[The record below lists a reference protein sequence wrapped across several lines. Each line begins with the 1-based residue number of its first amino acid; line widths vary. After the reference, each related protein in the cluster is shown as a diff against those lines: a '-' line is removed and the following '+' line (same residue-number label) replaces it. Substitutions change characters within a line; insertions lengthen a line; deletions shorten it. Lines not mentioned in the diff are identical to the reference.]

1 MRDDFRS
8 ALARVQSDYDFYV
21 RLQVDPED
29 ALTGYSLGP
38 EERRTLSDPDLLAG
52 ALKAGGDMRLPSI
65 TIKISGTHDWVN
77 RTPPKKAT
85 DSAELIS
92 REVEAIRGA
101 ESEAEREESTRRL
114 IKLIG

>member
-1 MRDDFRS
+1 MRDDFQA

-29 ALTGYSLGP
+29 ALTGYALSPQERSTLG
-38 EERRTLSDPDLLAG
+38 DPDLLAE
-52 ALKAGGDMRLPSI
+52 ALQARADMRLPSI
-65 TIKISGTHDWVN
+65 TVKISGTHDWVN

-85 DSAELIS
+85 ESAEEIA
-92 REVEAIRGA
+92 REVQAVRSADGQ
-101 ESEAEREESTRRL
+101 AEREESTLRL